1 MAMDYLNSLTTLFG
15 ADAVITGEGPDA
27 VLSFKPAQTGAA
39 GFVAPERARP
49 EALLLALLQT
59 ANAAQGITNTRAMEL
74 SKTAVIATKDGDQ
87 VTGEQYTVRIF
98 SASALTALDPDA
110 L

>member
-1 MAMDYLNSLTTLFG
+1 MTMDYLNSITTLFG
-15 ADAVITGEGPDA
+15 PDAVITGEGPDA
-27 VLSFKPAQTGAA
+27 VLSFKPAQTGIS
-39 GFVAPERARP
+39 GFSNPERARP

-59 ANAAQGITNTRAMEL
+59 ANTVQGITNARAMEI
-74 SKTAVIATKDGDQ
+74 SKTAMIATKDGEQ

-98 SASALTALDPDA
+98 SATALAALDPDA

>member
-15 ADAVITGEGPDA
+15 PDAVINGEGPDA
-27 VLSFKPAQTGAA
+27 TLSFKPAQTGIG
-39 GFVAPERARP
+39 GFAAPELARP

-59 ANAAQGITNTRAMEL
+59 ANAAQGITNARAMEL
-74 SKTAVIATKDGDQ
+74 SKTAMIATKDGEQ